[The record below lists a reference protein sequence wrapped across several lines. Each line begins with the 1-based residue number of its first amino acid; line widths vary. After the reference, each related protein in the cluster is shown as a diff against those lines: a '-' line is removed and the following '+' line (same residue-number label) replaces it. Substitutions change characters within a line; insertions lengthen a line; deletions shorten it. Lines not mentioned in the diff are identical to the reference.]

1 MSYIGP
7 GEIIGIG
14 VLAFV
19 FILLLILVMI
29 FRKKIKFRKDSDPGL
44 GSHAAMDVSAISTET
59 AYMLHKTGTGA
70 EGIEFTAVRVSGS
83 PGCASTFG
91 EVGGSSG
98 GPPQVMVRPTTH
110 SPLPGGVTSLGMRSG
125 DDDKPTS
132 SEGSQVTWKSWD
144 FCVTAQTGRTGRV
157 YVSFSYKS

>member
-29 FRKKIKFRKDSDPGL
+29 FRKKIKFRKDSDPSL

-59 AYMLHKTGTGA
+59 AYMLHSTGAGA
-70 EGIEFTAVRVSGS
+70 EGIEFKAVRMSGS
-83 PGCASTFG
+83 PGSTSTFG

-98 GPPQVMVRPTTH
+98 GPPQVLVRPTAH

-125 DDDKPTS
+125 DDDRPSS
-132 SEGSQVTWKSWD
+132 SEGSQVWKLGKAEIS
-144 FCVTAQTGRTGRV
+144 VLQLKL
-157 YVSFSYKS
+157 KS